1 LFWSILLRY
10 ELSMPRKRD
19 LVDTLRAAAVWLLAA
34 AVLVGPLGSA
44 TSSAWAGDNG
54 CGVSCPCDEAQ
65 PSQHPAEASHG
76 ELCRGGCDPEHR
88 DEAPTKDECPEDC
101 PDCSS
106 GAGIALGIVAIVAPA
121 IRAPSSSQ
129 QALRQPESRASG
141 TALGV
146 FRPPRPG
153 S

>member
-1 LFWSILLRY
+1 
-10 ELSMPRKRD
+10 MPRKRD

-44 TSSAWAGDNG
+44 TSAAAAADRD
-54 CGVSCPCDEAQ
+54 CGVSCPCDEAEA
-65 PSQHPAEASHG
+65 SEAVAEASHD
-76 ELCRGGCDPEHR
+76 EVCRGGCDPEHR
-88 DEAPTKDECPEDC
+88 DDAPAKDECPEDC

-106 GAGIALGIVAIVAPA
+106 GAGVALGIVAIVAPG
-121 IRAPSSSQ
+121 IRASSSSQ

-146 FRPPRPG
+146 FRPPRSG

>member
-1 LFWSILLRY
+1 
-10 ELSMPRKRD
+10 MPRKRD

-34 AVLVGPLGSA
+34 AVLVGPLGNA

-76 ELCRGGCDPEHR
+76 EACRGGCAPEHR
-88 DEAPTKDECPEDC
+88 DGPTPDECPEDC
-101 PDCSS
+101 PDCNS
-106 GAGIALGIVAIVAPA
+106 GAGIALGIVTRATPG
-121 IRAPSSSQ
+121 IRAPSRS
-129 QALRQPESRASG
+129 ARAPMPHGSRASG
-141 TALGV
+141 AALGV